1 MATLLS
7 PHLATFHPTRGSLF
21 SWAWNRV
28 PDFIPTRLPQSS
40 GGQRG
45 SYLSSPKM
53 EVLCGEEHRQRP

>member
-28 PDFIPTRLPQSS
+28 PDFIPTRLP
-40 GGQRG
+40 
-45 SYLSSPKM
+45 
-53 EVLCGEEHRQRP
+53 